1 MFSIIVVSAL
11 ATVIVSSLIFFFG
24 WGLPAIRAYRH
35 GSLRVRK
42 LVLLDFVGFNVA
54 AFLLGAL
61 AMYGVITV
69 GIQPPSTA
77 VGTIVRAGQTVLIAA
92 LCTLRC
98 IVWIVERK
106 HDSGVSDLIVTRKEA
121 S

>member
-1 MFSIIVVSAL
+1 MFSFIVVSAL
-11 ATVIVSSLIFFFG
+11 VIVIIASLVFFFG

-42 LVLLDFVGFNVA
+42 LVLLDFVGFNVV
-54 AFLLGAL
+54 AFFLGVLAMFGVIKYGITEPATLVGAL
-61 AMYGVITV
+61 
-69 GIQPPSTA
+69 
-77 VGTIVRAGQTVLIAA
+77 VRGGQTVLIAA

-98 IVWIVERK
+98 AVWIAERR
-106 HDSGVSDLIVTRKEA
+106 HDTGVSDLIVNRKEA

>member
-11 ATVIVSSLIFFFG
+11 VIVIIASLVFFFG

-42 LVLLDFVGFNVA
+42 LVLLDFVGFNVV
-54 AFLLGAL
+54 AFFLGAL

-69 GIQPPSTA
+69 GIQQPTSL
-77 VGTIVRAGQTVLIAA
+77 VGMIVRAGQTCLIAA

-98 IVWIVERK
+98 VVWIVERR
-106 HDSGVSDLIVTRKEA
+106 HDSGVPDLIVTQKEA